1 MNFPTLTFQQTNDI
15 ISRLPQFELSYETI
29 SHKKVSN
36 QYDVTFAIP
45 YGKKVM
51 LWYTFFKNKDVC
63 LLLEIGKN
71 KKITSVKMI
80 HENIPQQF
88 AYGTLL
94 YGCLVKSPMYAN
106 FLS

>member
-1 MNFPTLTFQQTNDI
+1 MNSMS
-15 ISRLPQFELSYETI
+15 ISPNLMNELLGRLPSFELSYETI

-36 QYDVTFAIP
+36 QYDITFAIP

-71 KKITSVKMI
+71 KNAWEM
-80 HENIPQQF
+80 
-88 AYGTLL
+88 
-94 YGCLVKSPMYAN
+94 
-106 FLS
+106 